1 MLPDHI
7 IIDFDSTFITV
18 ESLDKL
24 AAYKFSNN
32 ANGKNLIKDIQFLTN
47 AGMNGDITF
56 KESLDKRMKLLDINQ
71 NDILVLIEKLADC
84 ITPSFQ
90 KNKLFFKEN
99 FQRILIFSG
108 GFKEFII
115 PIVDKFGINK
125 SQVFANE
132 FIYNSFGDII
142 GIDQKNVM
150 SSNKG
155 KVKQARS
162 LKLNGEIH
170 VIGDGFTDY
179 EIKSEGVAT
188 HFFAF
193 TENIKRKNVCE
204 LSDQVLSKFD
214 DYLLFII

>member
-7 IIDFDSTFITV
+7 IIDFDSTFIAV
-18 ESLDKL
+18 ESLDEL
-24 AAYKFSNN
+24 ATYKFSNN
-32 ANGKNLIKDIQFLTN
+32 ENGKNLIRDIQLLTN
-47 AGMNGDITF
+47 AGMDGDITF
-56 KESLDKRMKLLDINQ
+56 KESLDKRMKLLEIDR

-99 FQRILIFSG
+99 SQRILFLSG
-108 GFKEFII
+108 GFKEFIV

-155 KVKQARS
+155 KVKQARA

-214 DYLLFII
+214 DYLLFIN

>member
-18 ESLDKL
+18 ESLDEL
-24 AAYKFSNN
+24 ASYKFSNN
-32 ANGKNLIKDIQFLTN
+32 ANGKNLIKDIQLLTN

-71 NDILVLIEKLADC
+71 NDILLLIKKLADC

-99 FQRILIFSG
+99 FKRILIFSG
-108 GFKEFII
+108 GFKEFIV
-115 PIVDKFGINK
+115 PIVDKFGIDE
-125 SQVFANE
+125 SQVFGNQ
-132 FIYNSFGDII
+132 FIYNSYGDII

-150 SSNKG
+150 SFNKG

-170 VIGDGFTDY
+170 VIGDGYTDY
-179 EIKSEGVAT
+179 EIKSAGVAT

-214 DYLLFII
+214 DYLLFIN